1 MSKLGI
7 DISSY
12 QTNVNYDK
20 VIKNGIEFA
29 ILRVGYGVSYLPDSQ
44 RDKQFDN
51 HYNGLKGKIPL
62 GAYYYSY
69 AKKIGDGRKEAEN
82 CLKYINGKSFEYPI
96 FYDLED
102 KTSQGLSTK
111 DLTEIAL
118 EFVSSGKLSPWLLFS
133 GIANSLLERM
143 SDSQLDRLTY
153 DLKYSNYT
161 YVQLSKI
168 YNISID
174 NLNLIY

>member
-20 VIKNGIEFA
+20 VIENGIEFA

-102 KTSQGLSTK
+102 KTSQGLSTE

-118 EFVSSGKLSPWLLFS
+118 EFIDVIESGKY
-133 GIANSLLERM
+133 E
-143 SDSQLDRLTY
+143 
-153 DLKYSNYT
+153 
-161 YVQLSKI
+161 QLSQEMFEHVRKNFTQEVVEMKLKNVI
-168 YNISID
+168 ESI
-174 NLNLIY
+174 